1 MYIAICDDQTEE
13 LELLAEL
20 LCQWQKER
28 KVALQFKSYRSAAE
42 LLTAASNEKFTLY
55 FLDVMM
61 PGTAGMTAARE
72 IRSFDD
78 VADIVFLTSSPG
90 FAYESYGV
98 RAMDYLLKPIRA
110 DMLFPILDR
119 ISLREQKPQEG
130 LTLKIGSTLIRI
142 PFFRLAYVEVIG
154 KHLYFNLTDGS
165 VREVYGAL
173 RDYEPLL
180 LKRPEF
186 MRTHR
191 SYIVNMLQVSEL
203 SPDGVC
209 TFLGKQLPVSRLLY
223 PQLQKDYMQLLFAER
238 GESL

>member
-1 MYIAICDDQTEE
+1 
-13 LELLAEL
+13 
-20 LCQWQKER
+20 
-28 KVALQFKSYRSAAE
+28 
-42 LLTAASNEKFTLY
+42 
-55 FLDVMM
+55 
-61 PGTAGMTAARE
+61 
-72 IRSFDD
+72 
-78 VADIVFLTSSPG
+78 
-90 FAYESYGV
+90 
-98 RAMDYLLKPIRA
+98 MDYLLKPIRA